1 MGRRVVAAAILA
13 AIVAAVVV
21 IGVIAWWP
29 RAAPPSPPPVAAAA
43 NDDDDD
49 EEGRRA
55 RADRPRERVLLGE
68 VVDGDGLAIEGASVA
83 VIVGDR
89 EVRRTVTDDDGRF
102 SFDAL
107 PADLAQLAFSAEGYV
122 TVHVEGTALPTQTEA
137 FWSQTLQPAPGRRQ
151 VLVRSGD
158 DVVAGARIFRADPLP
173 ARAADALA
181 VSDGRGRA
189 FVGAD
194 LDNVALIAAH
204 PAHGAVHVEGD
215 VAALPAAAR
224 LQVRVVDERRAPVA
238 GARVLVRAVP
248 PAGTDPLTVALRL
261 VQRRLDDVSTDDD
274 GRADWRVP
282 DGDVVIEVVAAGHRP
297 ARREERARR
306 DRPGVVEIR
315 LATSPTVV
323 GVVVDADSGEAVAG
337 ASVRGDAGG
346 RLAAEAITDDDG
358 RFELTGLDARPSSLT
373 VRQRGYQ
380 TLTIGSVDGAAS
392 RLDPVR
398 LELRRGRG
406 DQVVGIGVSV
416 GLQDDRV
423 TVRAVEPGSPAEA
436 AGLVAGEVI
445 VAVDGVTLGSDLA
458 EVTGRIRGQP
468 GTPVRLGIV
477 DASGARRDVE
487 IERAVIAVRAR
498 GRRR

>member
-1 MGRRVVAAAILA
+1 MGRRGVVAV
-13 AIVAAVVV
+13 IVAAI
-21 IGVIAWWP
+21 IGVVAWLP
-29 RAAPPSPPPVAAAA
+29 RATPTLSARVAAAA
-43 NDDDDD
+43 GDADDDP
-49 EEGRRA
+49 GRRR

-68 VVDGDGLAIEGASVA
+68 VVDGDGRAIAGASVA
-83 VIVGDR
+83 VVVGDR
-89 EVRRTVTDDDGRF
+89 EVRRTVTDDEGRF

-107 PADLAQLAFSAEGYV
+107 PADIARLAFSAEGYL

-137 FWSQTLQPAPGRRQ
+137 FWSQTLHPAPGRRL
-151 VLVRSGD
+151 VLVRSGN
-158 DVVAGARIFRADPLP
+158 DVVSGARIFRADRLP
-173 ARAADALA
+173 TRAAEALA
-181 VSDGRGRA
+181 VSDDRGRA

-194 LDNVALIAAH
+194 LDDVALIAAH
-204 PAHGAVHVEGD
+204 PAHGAVRVEGD
-215 VAALPAAAR
+215 VAVLPAAAR

-248 PAGTDPLTVALRL
+248 PTGTDPLALALRL
-261 VQRRLDDVSTDDD
+261 VQGRLDDVRTDDD

-282 DGDVVIEVVAAGHRP
+282 DGDVVVEVVAAGYRP

-306 DRPGVVEIR
+306 ERPGVVEIR
-315 LATSPTVV
+315 LATSPIVT
-323 GVVVDADSGEAVAG
+323 GVVVDADSGEAIAG

-346 RLAAEAITDDDG
+346 RLGAEAITDEDG

-373 VRQRGYQ
+373 VRKRGYQ
-380 TLTIGSVDGAAS
+380 TLTIGGVDGAAS
-392 RLDPVR
+392 RLEAVR
-398 LELRRGRG
+398 LELHRGRG
-406 DQVVGIGVSV
+406 DQVVGIGVSI

-423 TVRAVEPGSPAEA
+423 TIHAVEPGSPAEA

-445 VAVDGVTLGSDLA
+445 VAVDGVALGSDLA

-477 DASGARRDVE
+477 DENGARRDVE